1 MFDIVKSPKVTI
13 QKRIIKMDK
22 FDRSLQKELLQ
33 LLYDTHPKSLHPMRF
48 QELVNLF
55 GGENALASN
64 LIYLYE
70 HGLITNCLKRGI
82 NDFIINTGSLFI
94 TNKGIDF
101 MRNDGGLSS
110 ILNIQTVKFHDST
123 ITALEDIIR
132 VANLPEEKK
141 SGLISKLRELPADA
155 IKHLTLQLL
164 TPAVLHPQAVIQSIE
179 KFLQ

>member
-1 MFDIVKSPKVTI
+1 ML
-13 QKRIIKMDK
+13 DK
-22 FDRSLQKELLQ
+22 FDRNIQKEILQ
-33 LLYDTHPKSLHPMRF
+33 VLYDAYPEELTHEETKAILSKFSSDVDSTANLLYLEQHQLISSGLKSMM
-48 QELVNLF
+48 QGYALVNPP
-55 GGENALASN
+55 S
-64 LIYLYE
+64 
-70 HGLITNCLKRGI
+70 ITH
-82 NDFIINTGSLFI
+82 
-94 TNKGIDF
+94 KGIDF
-101 MRNDGGLSS
+101 IRDDGGLGA

-179 KFLQ
+179 RFLQ